1 MRTDQLEKLIRA
13 CLAKFYARRIG
24 ALESLNLSEVLR
36 RKNPYLFRAKG
47 IGNAAEMVSE
57 LLAAHISSS
66 DETIFGSEFF
76 EPICKHASKF
86 VIAAARGSDFV
97 LEADDAYQAI
107 SLKSGPNAFNSD
119 QVSKL
124 NDRFREIEDSLRA
137 TLRTLR
143 KQFVPIMGCAYGKG
157 NLAPQKSRRYFKL
170 AGQEF
175 WERVTGDSA
184 FYLKLVSLMRDDPDK
199 HRPAFTEAW
208 DRAVNRF
215 VRDFTAAFCND
226 IGEIE
231 WERLVAFNSGRRE
244 ARTVPKLSR
253 K

>member
-1 MRTDQLEKLIRA
+1 
-13 CLAKFYARRIG
+13 
-24 ALESLNLSEVLR
+24 
-36 RKNPYLFRAKG
+36 
-47 IGNAAEMVSE
+47 
-57 LLAAHISSS
+57 
-66 DETIFGSEFF
+66 
-76 EPICKHASKF
+76 
-86 VIAAARGSDFV
+86 V

-124 NDRFREIEDSLRA
+124 NDRFREMENSLRA

-184 FYLKLVSLMRDDPDK
+184 FYLKLVALMRDDPDK

-215 VRDFTAAFCND
+215 VRDFTRDFCND
-226 IGEIE
+226 AGEIE
-231 WERLVAFNSGRRE
+231 WERLVAFNSGRSE
-244 ARTVPKLSR
+244 ARTAPESPRKRVKRPLVLAIKRAGDARGSGKESPPK